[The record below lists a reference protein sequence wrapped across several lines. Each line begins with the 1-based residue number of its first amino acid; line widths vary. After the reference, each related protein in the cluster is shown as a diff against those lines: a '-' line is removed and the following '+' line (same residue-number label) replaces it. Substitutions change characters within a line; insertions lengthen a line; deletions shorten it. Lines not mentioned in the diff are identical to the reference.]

1 MMVSF
6 PMGRMRR
13 EENTFVEF
21 SFVNCVL
28 FFFVPVFDLNDSM
41 REGGGSSFPGFS
53 SGSLLTW
60 SFTCA
65 VSIFR
70 HLETSTVY

>member
-1 MMVSF
+1 MCIGFVLELEFVLKRKEMMVSF

-41 REGGGSSFPGFS
+41 REGGGGELFS
-53 SGSLLTW
+53 RL
-60 SFTCA
+60 
-65 VSIFR
+65 
-70 HLETSTVY
+70 